1 MASKETE
8 YSPLRGILEAS
19 FFLISH
25 DSMTL
30 SFTRQLAFILSCT
43 VLIGIAAWWSY
54 SAYQLENV
62 LNNQIALRA
71 QVQSQQLAKLPSLI
85 DAVER
90 ENAQLVSEIIS
101 VVQLVSDADFIT
113 VSDEEGIR
121 LAHPV
126 SERVGLPVVGGDI
139 QRALNFGEAY
149 LSQSVGSLGPSVRY
163 ISPIF
168 SPEGEVVG
176 MVKVG
181 YLVETLNLWSR
192 EKLLPLLLF
201 ALSALSLFLL
211 LSWRFSSYV
220 KKQMQDLEPWQL
232 KQALKTHQG
241 VLDATHEAVV
251 AVNQQGNIYLAND
264 AARAILR
271 QSDLVGKETKQLDD
285 ASHLFHLD
293 GDDFLDKVA
302 QLGSDGVIIN
312 RVTMRTSNGE
322 AAGAVFTLRQRSELQ
337 ALSDRI
343 SQVDKYL
350 ESMRVTHHEHQ
361 NKLSVISGLLQM
373 GAFDKALSVC
383 LAQAAQNQTR
393 IDSLQGVK
401 SMPQLTALL
410 LAKLSKARESNQSLN
425 IACYGDLSGLTQRV
439 SEEQVCSLVGNL
451 IDNGL
456 EACQGQN
463 DATMVVKLRETEEE
477 FILTFSNNGPS
488 LDEDLESL
496 CRWGYST
503 KSATGEHGIGLHLVK
518 SILSEA
524 HGHVELDSDEQE
536 TLFTVYLPKE

>member
-1 MASKETE
+1 MKETE

-168 SPEGEVVG
+168 STEGEVVG

-271 QSDLVGKETKQLDD
+271 QSELVGKETKQLDD

>member
-1 MASKETE
+1 
-8 YSPLRGILEAS
+8 
-19 FFLISH
+19 
-25 DSMTL
+25 MTL

-211 LSWRFSSYV
+211 LSWRFSSYL

-264 AARAILR
+264 AARAILG
-271 QSDLVGKETKQLDD
+271 QSELVGKETKQLDD

-373 GAFDKALSVC
+373 GAFEKALSVC

-425 IACYGDLSGLTQRV
+425 ISCYGDLSGLTQRV

>member
-1 MASKETE
+1 MKETE

-90 ENAQLVSEIIS
+90 ENAQWVSEIIS

-113 VSDEEGIR
+113 VSNEEGIR

-163 ISPIF
+163 ISPII
-168 SPEGEVVG
+168 SPQGEVVG

-251 AVNQQGNIYLAND
+251 AINQQGNIYLAND

-285 ASHLFHLD
+285 AGHLFPLD
-293 GDDFLDKVA
+293 GEDYINKVA
-302 QLGSDGVIIN
+302 QFGLDGVIIN

-322 AAGAVFTLRQRSELQ
+322 PAGAVFTLRQRSELQ

-425 IACYGDLSGLTQRV
+425 ISCYGDLSGLTQRV

-456 EACQGQN
+456 EACQGQS
-463 DATMVVKLRETEEE
+463 DAIMVVKLRETEEE

-503 KSATGEHGIGLHLVK
+503 KTGLGEHGIGLHLVK

-524 HGHVELDSDEQE
+524 HGHLELDSDEQE

>member
-1 MASKETE
+1 MKETE

-264 AARAILR
+264 AARAILG
-271 QSDLVGKETKQLDD
+271 QSELVGKETKQLDD

-322 AAGAVFTLRQRSELQ
+322 PAGAVFTLRQRSELQ

-536 TLFTVYLPKE
+536 TQFTVYLPKE

>member
-1 MASKETE
+1 MKETE

-168 SPEGEVVG
+168 STEGEVVG

-271 QSDLVGKETKQLDD
+271 QSELVGKETKQLDD

-322 AAGAVFTLRQRSELQ
+322 PAGAVFTLRQRSELQ

-350 ESMRVTHHEHQ
+350 ESMRVAHHEHQ

>member
-1 MASKETE
+1 MKETE

-168 SPEGEVVG
+168 STEGEVVG

-271 QSDLVGKETKQLDD
+271 QSELVGKETKQLDD

-350 ESMRVTHHEHQ
+350 ESRRVTHHEHQ

-410 LAKLSKARESNQSLN
+410 LAKLSKARESSQSLN

>member
-1 MASKETE
+1 MKETE
-8 YSPLRGILEAS
+8 CSPLRGILEAS

-168 SPEGEVVG
+168 STEGEVVG

-271 QSDLVGKETKQLDD
+271 QSELVGKETKQLDD

>member
-1 MASKETE
+1 MKETE

-241 VLDATHEAVV
+241 VLDATHEGVV

-271 QSDLVGKETKQLDD
+271 QSELVGKETKQLDD

-322 AAGAVFTLRQRSELQ
+322 PAGAVFTLRQRSELQ

-350 ESMRVTHHEHQ
+350 ESMRVAHHEHQ

-410 LAKLSKARESNQSLN
+410 LAKLSKARESNQSLS

-488 LDEDLESL
+488 LYEDLESL

-524 HGHVELDSDEQE
+524 HGHAELDSDEQE

>member
-1 MASKETE
+1 MKETE

-264 AARAILR
+264 AARAILG
-271 QSDLVGKETKQLDD
+271 QSELVGKETKQLDD

-322 AAGAVFTLRQRSELQ
+322 PAGAVFTLRQRSELQ

-350 ESMRVTHHEHQ
+350 ESMRVAHHEHQ

-410 LAKLSKARESNQSLN
+410 LAKLSKARESNQSLS

>member
-1 MASKETE
+1 
-8 YSPLRGILEAS
+8 
-19 FFLISH
+19 
-25 DSMTL
+25 MTL

-383 LAQAAQNQTR
+383 LAQAVQNQTR

-410 LAKLSKARESNQSLN
+410 LAKLSKARESNQSLS

-518 SILSEA
+518 SILSET

>member
-1 MASKETE
+1 MKETE

-241 VLDATHEAVV
+241 VLDATHEGVV

-271 QSDLVGKETKQLDD
+271 QSELVGKETKQLDD

-322 AAGAVFTLRQRSELQ
+322 PAGAVFTLRQRSELQ

-350 ESMRVTHHEHQ
+350 ESMRVAHHEHQ

-410 LAKLSKARESNQSLN
+410 LAKLSKARESNQSLS

-488 LDEDLESL
+488 LYEDLESL

>member
-1 MASKETE
+1 MKETE
-8 YSPLRGILEAS
+8 YSPFRGILEAS

-168 SPEGEVVG
+168 STEGEVVG

-271 QSDLVGKETKQLDD
+271 QSELVGKETKQLDD

-518 SILSEA
+518 SILFEA

>member
-1 MASKETE
+1 MKETE

-201 ALSALSLFLL
+201 AVSALSLFLL

-271 QSDLVGKETKQLDD
+271 QSELVGKETKQLDD

>member
-1 MASKETE
+1 MKETE

-139 QRALNFGEAY
+139 QRALNLGEAY

-264 AARAILR
+264 AARAILG
-271 QSDLVGKETKQLDD
+271 QSELVGKETKQLDD

-322 AAGAVFTLRQRSELQ
+322 PAGAVFTLRQRSELQ

-410 LAKLSKARESNQSLN
+410 LAKLSKARESNQSLS

>member
-1 MASKETE
+1 M
-8 YSPLRGILEAS
+8 YIV
-19 FFLISH
+19 FLISH

-90 ENAQLVSEIIS
+90 ENAQWVSEIIS

-113 VSDEEGIR
+113 VSNEEGIR

-168 SPEGEVVG
+168 SPQGEVVG

-251 AVNQQGNIYLAND
+251 AINQQGNIYLAND
-264 AARAILR
+264 AAKVILR

-293 GDDFLDKVA
+293 GEDYINKVA
-302 QLGSDGVIIN
+302 QFGLDGVIIN

-322 AAGAVFTLRQRSELQ
+322 SAGAVFTLRQRSELQ

-425 IACYGDLSGLTQRV
+425 ISCYGDLSGLTQRV

-463 DATMVVKLRETEEE
+463 DATMVVKLHETEEE

-503 KSATGEHGIGLHLVK
+503 KSGLGEHGIGLHLVK

-524 HGHVELDSDEQE
+524 HGHLELDSDEQE

>member
-1 MASKETE
+1 MKETE

-139 QRALNFGEAY
+139 QRALNLGEAY

-201 ALSALSLFLL
+201 AVSALSLFLL

-271 QSDLVGKETKQLDD
+271 QSELVGKETKQLDD

-322 AAGAVFTLRQRSELQ
+322 PAGAVFTLRQRSELQ

-410 LAKLSKARESNQSLN
+410 LAKLSKARESNQSLS

>member
-1 MASKETE
+1 MKETE

-139 QRALNFGEAY
+139 QRALNLGEAY

-201 ALSALSLFLL
+201 AVSALSLFLL

-271 QSDLVGKETKQLDD
+271 QSELVGKETKQLDD

-322 AAGAVFTLRQRSELQ
+322 PAGAVFTLRQRSELQ

-410 LAKLSKARESNQSLN
+410 LAKLSKARESNQSLS

-503 KSATGEHGIGLHLVK
+503 KNATGEHGIGLHLVK

>member
-1 MASKETE
+1 MKETE

-264 AARAILR
+264 AARAILG
-271 QSDLVGKETKQLDD
+271 QSELVGKETKQLDD

>member
-1 MASKETE
+1 MKETE

-139 QRALNFGEAY
+139 QRALNLGEAY

-168 SPEGEVVG
+168 STEGEVVG

-271 QSDLVGKETKQLDD
+271 QSELVGKETKQLDD

-322 AAGAVFTLRQRSELQ
+322 PAGAVFTLRQRSELQ

-350 ESMRVTHHEHQ
+350 ESMRVAHHEHQ

>member
-1 MASKETE
+1 MKETE

-271 QSDLVGKETKQLDD
+271 QSELVGKETKQLDD

-518 SILSEA
+518 SILFEA

>member
-1 MASKETE
+1 MKETE

-139 QRALNFGEAY
+139 QRALNLGEAY

-251 AVNQQGNIYLAND
+251 AVSQQGNIYLAND

-271 QSDLVGKETKQLDD
+271 QSELVGKETKQLDD

-293 GDDFLDKVA
+293 GDDFLDKVV

-322 AAGAVFTLRQRSELQ
+322 PAGAVFTLRQRSELQ

-350 ESMRVTHHEHQ
+350 ESVRVTHHEHQ

-410 LAKLSKARESNQSLN
+410 LAKLSKARESNQSLS

>member
-1 MASKETE
+1 
-8 YSPLRGILEAS
+8 
-19 FFLISH
+19 
-25 DSMTL
+25 MTL

-201 ALSALSLFLL
+201 AVSALSLFLL

-241 VLDATHEAVV
+241 VLDATHEGVV

-322 AAGAVFTLRQRSELQ
+322 PAGAVFTLRQRSELQ

-410 LAKLSKARESNQSLN
+410 LAKLSKARESNQSLS

-488 LDEDLESL
+488 LYEDLESL

>member
-1 MASKETE
+1 MKETE

>member
-1 MASKETE
+1 MKETE

-168 SPEGEVVG
+168 STEGEVVG

-271 QSDLVGKETKQLDD
+271 QSELVGKETKQLDD

-518 SILSEA
+518 SILFEA

>member
-1 MASKETE
+1 MKETE

-139 QRALNFGEAY
+139 QRALNLGEAY

-251 AVNQQGNIYLAND
+251 AVNLQGNIYLAND
-264 AARAILR
+264 AARAILG
-271 QSDLVGKETKQLDD
+271 QSELVGKETKQLDD

-322 AAGAVFTLRQRSELQ
+322 PAGAVFTLRQRSELQ

-350 ESMRVTHHEHQ
+350 ESMRVAHHEHQ

>member
-1 MASKETE
+1 MKETE

-139 QRALNFGEAY
+139 QRALNLGEAY

-201 ALSALSLFLL
+201 AVSALSLFLL

-271 QSDLVGKETKQLDD
+271 QSELVGKETKQLDD

-373 GAFDKALSVC
+373 GAFEKALSVC

-425 IACYGDLSGLTQRV
+425 ISCYGDLSGLTQRV

>member
-1 MASKETE
+1 MKETE

-201 ALSALSLFLL
+201 AVSALSLFLL

-241 VLDATHEAVV
+241 VLDATHEGVV

-322 AAGAVFTLRQRSELQ
+322 PAGAVFTLRQRSELQ

-410 LAKLSKARESNQSLN
+410 LAKLSKARESNQSLS

-488 LDEDLESL
+488 LYEDLESL